1 MRALR
6 LIDPASSTVSF
17 TESAAPP
24 TPSQSAQYLI
34 RVHATAITANE
45 LVWNET
51 LSNTYPIPGHDVSG
65 TIVSV
70 PVAEVSSDFK
80 IGDEVF
86 ALIAF
91 SRDGAAAEFVVVEA
105 HELARKPAHLGHE
118 EAAAIP
124 LSALTAWQALFTHAT
139 LEEGQSILVLGAA
152 GGVGTIAVQ
161 LAYWKGAKVVG
172 TCSASK
178 SEYVKDLGAHEV
190 IDYKTRKVEEKFD
203 VVLDCVGGET
213 QQEGWGNVKDG
224 GILVSIAEA
233 VQEEKKEHFPRI
245 RSQFFIVEPDG
256 QQLGKIGELIEK
268 GSIKPVVDK
277 IFDLEDG
284 KAAFELLA
292 MGRARGKIVLRVLS

>member
-17 TESAAPP
+17 TDSATPP
-24 TPSQSAQYLI
+24 TPSQSGQYLI
-34 RVHATAITANE
+34 HVHATAITANE

-51 LSNTYPIPGHDVSG
+51 LSSTYPIPGHDVSG

-70 PVAEVSSDFK
+70 PEASSDFK

-91 SRDGAAAEFVVVEA
+91 SRDGAAAEFVVLEA

-139 LEEGQSILVLGAA
+139 LEEGQSVLVLGAA

-161 LAYWKGAKVVG
+161 LAYWKGARVVG
-172 TCSASK
+172 TCSAGK
-178 SEYVKDLGAHEV
+178 SEFVKSLGAHEV
-190 IDYKTRKVEEKFD
+190 VDYKTRKVEGKFD
-203 VVLDCVGGET
+203 IVLDCVGGET

-224 GILVSIAEA
+224 GILVSVAEA
-233 VQEEKKEHFPRI
+233 VQEQKKEQFPGI

-256 QQLGKIGELIEK
+256 RQLGEIGELIER

-292 MGRARGKIVLRVLS
+292 MGRARGKIVLRVLA

>member
-17 TESAAPP
+17 TESAAQP
-24 TPSQSAQYLI
+24 TPSQSGQYLI

-51 LSNTYPIPGHDVSG
+51 LSSTYPIPGHDVSG

-70 PVAEVSSDFK
+70 PEASSDFK

-91 SRDGAAAEFVVVEA
+91 DRDGAAAEFVVVEA
-105 HELARKPAHLGHE
+105 QELARKPAHLGYE

-139 LEEGQSILVLGAA
+139 LEEGQSVLVLGAA

-161 LAYWKGAKVVG
+161 LAYWKGARVVG
-172 TCSASK
+172 TCSAGNK
-178 SEYVKDLGAHEV
+178 SEFVKSLGAHEV
-190 IDYKTRKVEEKFD
+190 VDYKTRKVEGKFD

-224 GILVSIAEA
+224 GILVSVAEA
-233 VQEEKKEHFPRI
+233 VQEKKKEQFPGI
-245 RSQFFIVEPDG
+245 RSRFFIVEPDG
-256 QQLGKIGELIEK
+256 RQLGQIGELIDK
-268 GSIKPVVDK
+268 GSIKPVVDS

-292 MGRARGKIVLRVLS
+292 MGRALGKIVLRVLA

>member
-6 LIDPASSTVSF
+6 LTDPASSTVSF
-17 TESAAPP
+17 TESAASP

-45 LVWNET
+45 LVWDET
-51 LSNTYPIPGHDVSG
+51 LSNTYPVPGHDVSG

-70 PVAEVSSDFK
+70 PAAEVSSDFK

-91 SRDGAAAEFVVVEA
+91 SRNGAAAEFVVVEA

-161 LAYWKGAKVVG
+161 LAYWKGARVVG
-172 TCSASK
+172 TCSAGK
-178 SEYVKDLGAHEV
+178 SEYVKSLGAHEV
-190 IDYKTRKVEEKFD
+190 VDYKTRKVEGKFD

-233 VQEEKKEHFPRI
+233 VKEKKKEQFPGI
-245 RSQFFIVEPDG
+245 RSRFFIVEPDG

-292 MGRARGKIVLRVLS
+292 MGRARGKIVLRVLA

>member
-6 LIDPASSTVSF
+6 LTDPASSTVSF
-17 TESAAPP
+17 TESAASP

-45 LVWNET
+45 LIWNET
-51 LSNTYPIPGHDVSG
+51 ISSTYPIPGHDVSG

-70 PVAEVSSDFK
+70 PAAEVSSDFK
-80 IGDEVF
+80 IGDEVV

-118 EAAAIP
+118 EAAAVP
-124 LSALTAWQALFTHAT
+124 LSALTAWQALFTHAA
-139 LEEGQSILVLGAA
+139 LEEGQSILVLGAG

-161 LAYWKGAKVVG
+161 LANWKGARVVG
-172 TCSASK
+172 TCSAGK
-178 SEYVKDLGAHEV
+178 SEYVKSLGAHEV
-190 IDYKTRKVEEKFD
+190 VDYKTRKVEGKFD
-203 VVLDCVGGET
+203 VVLDCVGGVT
-213 QQEGWGNVKDG
+213 QQEGWGNVKEG

-233 VQEEKKEHFPRI
+233 VQEKKEKFPGI

-256 QQLGKIGELIEK
+256 KQLGKIGGLIEK

-292 MGRARGKIVLRVLS
+292 KGRARGKIVLRVIG